1 MHKHQPRL
9 FIGLDLCAKDKLE
22 LDAWRHK
29 YLAGLP
35 DKPVPMENF
44 HITLSFL
51 GQVESHKMEFLEQQ
65 LNQIKHKLFQLE
77 ATEMGC
83 FIKAQVLYLAVTKPP
98 LLEQL
103 AEKCGQLNKALGL
116 PQHHN
121 KYRPHITL
129 FRKHKGATPLMLQPP
144 KLELKFN
151 QFHLY
156 ESVSSHI
163 AGKPPHYV
171 KRFSFDLLPF

>member
-1 MHKHQPRL
+1 MSKHQSRL
-9 FIGLDLCAKDKLE
+9 FIGLDLSAKDKLE
-22 LDAWRHK
+22 LDAWRQK

-35 DKPVPMENF
+35 DKHVPMENF

-51 GQVESHKMEFLEQQ
+51 GHVDHHKMEFLEQQ
-65 LNQIKHKLFQLE
+65 LKEVKQKVFQLE

-83 FIKAQVLYLAVTKPP
+83 FIKAQVLFLGVSTPP
-98 LLEQL
+98 ELEQL
-103 AEKCGQLNKALGL
+103 AQQCSQINKALGL
-116 PQHHN
+116 PLHHS
-121 KYRPHITL
+121 KYRPHITM

-144 KLELKFN
+144 KLELKFS

-156 ESVSSHI
+156 ESVSSHV